1 MSTSTLIVVP
11 EFAENDGLNFL
22 PFYLELAKRYRHSV
36 FIHMNQD
43 ASFSRFIK
51 CYLNDHTHEPIRDTC
66 VGYGW
71 SNRNVRDSYRLM
83 MHIRE
88 FRGDVHLYLPD
99 YDAIYYHC
107 LYLRSLGL
115 LKGRWRIDAYSC
127 GSDIARRL
135 LGLNVIDDQELI
147 LGEELR
153 SQSLMLADTLYHAP
167 YLVDNV
173 VSKHADP
180 VPLRPGHG
188 DAGMGQE
195 ALISFFFA
203 GSDVSRTK
211 VLVRSKSALAGSNAR
226 VEIVILG
233 SVEEELFL
241 DEISGIGRVVLLAT
255 QEQIVEYLRETP
267 HFGRACILDGGLLSL
282 LYYFIYP
289 KASAVYVE
297 RPLCH
302 SGFVGTQ
309 KSGVIAFNVSP
320 RDVRKVVQADTPV
333 EENVREHIFDFRES
347 LPAPSHEVSL
357 AANPSVTVCVTHF
370 QREDLLEEALNSLS
384 AQTYR
389 NFEVIVS
396 DDGSEAESTRRYLDD
411 INGTTRFGYRI
422 RVIGQENAY
431 LGASRNHGLAHAA
444 TEYILFMDDDNLAR
458 KDMLKN
464 LLCIAEQ
471 HRSDFVGS
479 VMSVF
484 KEEPPQQSEL
494 EERFIPVGN
503 AGLSGIFKNN
513 FSDAHGLYR
522 VASLRRLGGFTEHWG
537 SGHEDWEAFFRM
549 SMKGMR
555 LDIHPDVQFDYRVAE
570 TSMVRD
576 KTARARNM
584 IRILDPLLVAEQPE
598 VAGQSAL
605 AVLLYAQGVWLK
617 SVWAGREIP
626 SDSQRC

>member
-1 MSTSTLIVVP
+1 MNTSTLIAVP
-11 EFAENDGLNFL
+11 EFAENDGLNFV
-22 PFYLELAKRYRHSV
+22 PFYLELATRYTHPV
-36 FIHMNQD
+36 FIHMNRD
-43 ASFSRFIK
+43 SSFSRFVERYFA
-51 CYLNDHTHEPIRDTC
+51 CHVHEAIRDTC

-71 SNRNVRDSYRLM
+71 SNRNVRESYRLM
-83 MHIRE
+83 MHVRE
-88 FRGDVHLYLPD
+88 YGGDVHLYLPD
-99 YDAIYYHC
+99 YDAIHYHC
-107 LYLRSLGL
+107 LYVRSLGL
-115 LKGRWRIDAYSC
+115 LEGRWRIDVYSC

-147 LGEELR
+147 VAEELR
-153 SQSLMLADTLYHAP
+153 SRSLALADTLYHAP
-167 YLVDNV
+167 YLVDDI

-180 VPLRPGHG
+180 VSLQPGAG
-188 DAGMGQE
+188 DAGNGEE
-195 ALISFFFA
+195 ALVSFFFA
-203 GSDVSRTK
+203 ATDVSRLK
-211 VLVRSKSALAGSNAR
+211 VLVRSKSGLTRSNAR
-226 VEIVILG
+226 IEIVILG
-233 SVEEELFL
+233 SVEEKFPL
-241 DEISGIGRVVLLAT
+241 DEISRLGHVVLLKT

-267 HFGRACILDGGLLSL
+267 YFGRACILDGGLLSL
-282 LYYFIYP
+282 LYYFIHP

-297 RPLCH
+297 RPLCY
-302 SGFVGTQ
+302 SGFIGTE
-309 KSGVIAFNVSP
+309 KSGVLAFNVSP
-320 RDVRKVVQADTPV
+320 RDVCKIVQADAPV
-333 EENVREHIFDFRES
+333 ERYAHEHHFGFRES
-347 LPAPSHEVSL
+347 LPAPSNELSL

-370 QREDLLEEALNSLS
+370 QREDLLEDALNSLS
-384 AQTYR
+384 VQTYR

-396 DDGSEAESTRRYLDD
+396 DDGSEAESTRRYLDE

-422 RVIGQENAY
+422 RVIRQETAY

-458 KDMLKN
+458 NEMLEN
-464 LLCIAEQ
+464 LLCIAEK

-484 KEEPPQQSEL
+484 KDEPPKKREM

-522 VASLRRLGGFTEHWG
+522 VASLRHLGGFTEHWG

-549 SMKGMR
+549 SLKGMR

-576 KTARARNM
+576 KTARSRNM
-584 IRILDPLLVAEQPE
+584 IRILDPLLAAEHPE

-605 AVLLYAQGVWLK
+605 AVLLYAQGAWLK
-617 SVWAGREIP
+617 SVWAAC
-626 SDSQRC
+626 DTQ